1 MNINFKDKKT
11 ITLMITAG
19 TLILLTAAIV
29 AIVFLFPAKK
39 IEIPDFSNKSKVDV
53 DAWILENDLT
63 VEDVTFTYEYN
74 ETTEKDMV
82 LSQSILAGEKLK
94 KDEVLNIILSNGYDP
109 TLVVTIP
116 DFKDMKYEEIHQ
128 WFTDNKFTD
137 VTYEYIPDQ
146 KVKKDYFIKSNLTA
160 SEAHRNDMI
169 LISISVGTE
178 SVGVEIT
185 MPDFADY
192 TKANIQAWGKT
203 NNMSITFK
211 TEASDK
217 IAKDK
222 VISQTPKAGET
233 TKTGGKVTVTIST
246 GKGTTAVK
254 FDGKTKKDV
263 DAWAKENGIKISY
276 VEAYDNKIANGTVIS
291 NKPNSGTIAT
301 GSTMTVNISIGK
313 PSIDNYTNKSKA
325 SFQTYIDG
333 LNKKSANIKIVATEV
348 DSTAT
353 PGTIVKQTINNKVV
367 SGSTSVDTGTTVYID
382 VARTESKNVPSYA
395 GKAESTF
402 KTEIVNTYKMKVGS
416 ATSKY
421 SDSITNGSI
430 ISNDTGTK
438 TVGTSINY
446 VVSIGAYAYKDGDY
460 NGKTKAQADSFIS
473 TENNKGAGIS
483 IKYTEAF
490 NNSVTSG
497 TIYGCSYSNKVVSC
511 NLSLGKSI
519 SVPDYVG
526 QNKKPCNMNSCTV
539 DGLNVTIKFVDSDK
553 DVDTVLDQSLKAG
566 SNVAEGSA
574 ITVTLSNGK
583 NKKTCPAGAS
593 GTYPNCVCPSGQEYD
608 SATNTCKAVAVTSGP
623 LPIFNLAIYDGQ
635 SYSQITS
642 ALTTR
647 YNSAGFKNLNFVQLT
662 GEIDNPDNSNGVAEI
677 NPEPNGADTS
687 FSTQITIKIWVSK

>member
-11 ITLMITAG
+11 IALMITAG

-222 VISQTPKAGET
+222 IISQTPKAGET

-276 VEAYDNKIANGTVIS
+276 VEAYDNKIANGTVVS

-313 PSIDNYTNKSKA
+313 PSIDNYTNKSKD
-325 SFQTYIDG
+325 SFQAYVDG
-333 LNKKSANIKIVATEV
+333 LNKKSANIKISVTEV
-348 DSTAT
+348 ESDKAI
-353 PGTIVKQTINNKVV
+353 GTILKQTINGKVV
-367 SGSTSVDTGTTVYID
+367 TGATTADTGTTVYIE
-382 VARTESKNVPSYA
+382 VAKVKSVAVASKAGSSYDD
-395 GKAESTF
+395 F
-402 KTEIVNTYKMKVGS
+402 KKYVEGLGMKVGAKTDRYNDTYNS
-416 ATSKY
+416 
-421 SDSITNGSI
+421 GI
-430 ISNDTGTK
+430 IVSNDTGNK
-438 TVGTSINY
+438 VPGTSINY
-446 VVSIGAYAYKDGDY
+446 VQSLGKYSPAGSSFDGKSTSDAQGIINTANNLGAGWTISFSTPEQNSSVDSGLTFGCIAGTKTITCKVSKGAPITVEDKKGTPESEFIDYIQKKGLVAKKTGAEYSSSYDKGLIIANQTGTNFNKNDTINYTVSLGPEPTPEPPKTAVVPTIPSFQILSGIDY
-460 NGKTKAQADSFIS
+460 NDSVRAVTTLLKDF
-473 TENNKGAGIS
+473 TNLKFVAVTPDDDA
-483 IKYTEAF
+483 IK
-490 NNSVTSG
+490 NG
-497 TIYGCSYSNKVVSC
+497 LI
-511 NLSLGKSI
+511 KSI
-519 SVPDYVG
+519 SV
-526 QNKKPCNMNSCTV
+526 NS
-539 DGLNVTIKFVDSDK
+539 G
-553 DVDTVLDQSLKAG
+553 DTLPV
-566 SNVAEGSA
+566 
-574 ITVTLSNGK
+574 
-583 NKKTCPAGAS
+583 
-593 GTYPNCVCPSGQEYD
+593 
-608 SATNTCKAVAVTSGP
+608 NTEIV
-623 LPIFNLAIYDGQ
+623 IEIYK
-635 SYSQITS
+635 
-642 ALTTR
+642 R
-647 YNSAGFKNLNFVQLT
+647 
-662 GEIDNPDNSNGVAEI
+662 
-677 NPEPNGADTS
+677 
-687 FSTQITIKIWVSK
+687 

>member
-313 PSIDNYTNKSKA
+313 PSIDNYTNKSKD
-325 SFQTYIDG
+325 SFQAYVDG
-333 LNKKSANIKIVATEV
+333 LNKKSANIKISVTEV
-348 DSTAT
+348 ESDKAI
-353 PGTIVKQTINNKVV
+353 GTILKQTINGKVV
-367 SGSTSVDTGTTVYID
+367 TGATTVDTGTTVYIE
-382 VARTESKNVPSYA
+382 VAKVKSVAVASKAGSSYDD
-395 GKAESTF
+395 F
-402 KTEIVNTYKMKVGS
+402 KKYVEGLGMKVGAKTDRYNDTYNS
-416 ATSKY
+416 
-421 SDSITNGSI
+421 GI
-430 ISNDTGTK
+430 IVSNDTGNK
-438 TVGTSINY
+438 VPGTSINY
-446 VVSIGAYAYKDGDY
+446 VQSLGKFAITVGDLNNITKDAAQGKINNANNLGAAWTISFSAPEEKPGIVSGNTFDCVVDLNSKKASCKVSKGSSMTVENKAGVTESEFINYIKGLGMTPRKISEEYSTTVAKNSIIRNVNGPGYWPGATIDY
-460 NGKTKAQADSFIS
+460 
-473 TENNKGAGIS
+473 
-483 IKYTEAF
+483 
-490 NNSVTSG
+490 V
-497 TIYGCSYSNKVVSC
+497 
-511 NLSLGKSI
+511 LSLGDDPANATATFPNYSETTLIGGTLDATKTNVRNALSPFTNITFVTQNVSTEDPRPNFTVLSI
-519 SVPDYVG
+519 SIPPKTPDV
-526 QNKKPCNMNSCTV
+526 K
-539 DGLNVTIKFVDSDK
+539 LNTEVIVTI
-553 DVDTVLDQSLKAG
+553 L
-566 SNVAEGSA
+566 
-574 ITVTLSNGK
+574 
-583 NKKTCPAGAS
+583 NK
-593 GTYPNCVCPSGQEYD
+593 E
-608 SATNTCKAVAVTSGP
+608 
-623 LPIFNLAIYDGQ
+623 
-635 SYSQITS
+635 
-642 ALTTR
+642 
-647 YNSAGFKNLNFVQLT
+647 
-662 GEIDNPDNSNGVAEI
+662 
-677 NPEPNGADTS
+677 
-687 FSTQITIKIWVSK
+687 

>member
-11 ITLMITAG
+11 IALMITAG

-276 VEAYDNKIANGTVIS
+276 EEEYDNDVANGIIMS
-291 NKPNSGTIAT
+291 NTPNSGIIKT
-301 GSTMTVNISIGK
+301 GSTMKVKYSIGK
-313 PSIDNYTNKSKA
+313 PVVENYTNKSKD
-325 SFQTYIDG
+325 SFIAHKDA
-333 LNKKSANIKIVATEV
+333 LNKKGADIKVTINEV
-348 DSTAT
+348 QSDKN
-353 PGTIVKQTINNKVV
+353 PGTILKQIINTKTVTT
-367 SGSTSVDTGTTVYID
+367 STTVNTGTTVTIE
-382 VARTESKNVPSYA
+382 VA
-395 GKAESTF
+395 KA
-402 KTEIVNTYKMKVGS
+402 
-416 ATSKY
+416 
-421 SDSITNGSI
+421 
-430 ISNDTGTK
+430 
-438 TVGTSINY
+438 
-446 VVSIGAYAYKDGDY
+446 
-460 NGKTKAQADSFIS
+460 
-473 TENNKGAGIS
+473 
-483 IKYTEAF
+483 
-490 NNSVTSG
+490 
-497 TIYGCSYSNKVVSC
+497 
-511 NLSLGKSI
+511 
-519 SVPDYVG
+519 
-526 QNKKPCNMNSCTV
+526 KP
-539 DGLNVTIKFVDSDK
+539 
-553 DVDTVLDQSLKAG
+553 
-566 SNVAEGSA
+566 
-574 ITVTLSNGK
+574 
-583 NKKTCPAGAS
+583 
-593 GTYPNCVCPSGQEYD
+593 
-608 SATNTCKAVAVTSGP
+608 
-623 LPIFNLAIYDGQ
+623 
-635 SYSQITS
+635 
-642 ALTTR
+642 
-647 YNSAGFKNLNFVQLT
+647 
-662 GEIDNPDNSNGVAEI
+662 
-677 NPEPNGADTS
+677 
-687 FSTQITIKIWVSK
+687 